1 MKSHNSIRYARAFL
15 VSFAVAI
22 VAVVSNPPIFND
34 IASGQTQDTTVCNRT
49 PGIRE
54 AIVSAVRLNDAD
66 VDGCE
71 DVTDDH
77 LAAITGLPE
86 LDNDENLL
94 KSAPK
99 SFDLHGLT
107 MLASLDLSTHRLG
120 SLPAGFFS
128 ETPEITSL
136 HLQVAKLTTLPA
148 GVFDPLDQLQT
159 LSLYRNLFTTF
170 PDGLNS
176 LTQTNFPKLRSLT
189 LGLDFR
195 NPYWHFSSL
204 PAGWVANL
212 PTGLTDLRLNYVEL
226 TDTEAATLASRMS
239 VIQFLSFDYE
249 DMTLN
254 GFIRMLESLNTDL
267 HTLRISGDKL
277 GVWYASATEQ
287 QKNQLAAALSR
298 LSLNTL
304 YIEDTTITAAALD
317 AILNGLQP
325 TAQNITVQKGN
336 LVGFTGESLVYDLSD
351 STDRV
356 YLNLQVLDLEDN
368 NLTEQEFISLV
379 TNLAPTPI
387 STLNLSSNDFDKGP
401 NYIDL
406 DNFNFS
412 EVFDTLRNLDFS
424 PYNSCIGPWTH
435 DYETAGFELAT
446 VKVVPDPR
454 REPETCTEPVEV
466 EKEEEEE
473 AEEPVADTSRILR
486 IEPAVT
492 SVRLWPDELVL
503 LITNVYG
510 MQNRKDNTLADHVG
524 SDKVR
529 FEWDETI
536 HRNRFAES
544 TIYDIRRNAQPDD
557 REVLYQAPGSPG
569 RYRVS
574 ANIPHTDGCRGPK
587 GEETAEEAKARCTAE
602 FEIVVRLQRD
612 VDTRTEEPANPP
624 GPIPTSIF
632 VETRDNCP
640 VFTPEEGGAL
650 EMSRYS
656 VSAQPGAVQNDSYI
670 AICVKNSGIATNAG
684 LTHQRYTLQGDK
696 YDMTVFDSNGN
707 RLSEYQMNTFVEVCL
722 PLPDHLR
729 HQISDV
735 ELAIINKNRSQTLL
749 SSTIA
754 FAGERLRVCG
764 RVSKLPA
771 TVAVGVEG
779 APDVLPS
786 PTPEP
791 EEPDTG
797 GSAPNDLATLV
808 LMILGLAVVTVGALT
823 LRRTRNSA

>member
-34 IASGQTQDTTVCNRT
+34 IASGQTEDTSVCART

-54 AIVSAVRLNDAD
+54 AIVSAVRLNDGD

-77 LAAITGLPE
+77 LAAITGLPD
-86 LDNDENLL
+86 LRHDENLL
-94 KSAPK
+94 RSAPK
-99 SFDLHGLT
+99 SFDLNGLT
-107 MLASLDLSTHRLG
+107 LLSTLYMANHAL
-120 SLPAGFFS
+120 STLPAGFFS
-128 ETPEITSL
+128 DTPAITSL
-136 HLQVAKLTTLPA
+136 NLQVAKLSTLPT
-148 GVFDPLDQLQT
+148 GVFDPLANLQT
-159 LSLYRNLFTTF
+159 LRLERNLFIYF
-170 PDGLNS
+170 PDGLKS
-176 LTQTNFPKLRSLT
+176 LTQTNFPMLITLT

-226 TDTEAATLASRMS
+226 TDAEAASLASRLTA
-239 VIQFLSFDYE
+239 IQSLSFDY
-249 DMTLN
+249 DGMSLN
-254 GFIRMLESLNTDL
+254 GFIRMFENLNTDL

-287 QKNQLAAALSR
+287 QKNELAAALSR

-325 TAQNITVQKGN
+325 TASHVTVQKGD
-336 LVGFTGESLVYDLSD
+336 LAGFTGASLASYTNLEK
-351 STDRV
+351 
-356 YLNLQVLDLEDN
+356 LNLEDN
-368 NLTEQEFISLV
+368 NLTEQEFISLIS
-379 TNLAPTPI
+379 NLDNTPI
-387 STLNLSSNDFDKGP
+387 THLDVSSNDFDKGP

-406 DNFNFS
+406 DNFNFGG
-412 EVFDTLRNLDFS
+412 VFDTLRNLDFS
-424 PYNSCIGPWTH
+424 PYISCIGPWTH

-446 VKVVPDPR
+446 VNVDPDPQ
-454 REPETCTEPVEV
+454 REPDTCTEPVEV
-466 EKEEEEE
+466 EEEEEEGEE

-503 LITNVYG
+503 LSTNAYG
-510 MQNRKDNTLADHVG
+510 VQDRKDNTLADHVG

-529 FEWDETI
+529 FEWDEPV
-536 HRNRFAES
+536 HRNRFTES

-612 VDTRTEEPANPP
+612 VDTPTEEPANPP

-656 VSAQPGAVQNDSYI
+656 VSTQPGAVQNGAYI
-670 AICVKNSGIATNAG
+670 AICLKNSGIATNAG

-722 PLPDHLR
+722 PLPQHLR

-764 RVSKLPA
+764 RVSTLPA

-779 APDVLPS
+779 APDVLLS

>member
-1 MKSHNSIRYARAFL
+1 MKSHKPIGYARTFVTL
-15 VSFAVAI
+15 FAVVV
-22 VAVVSNPPIFND
+22 VAVVSNPSIFND
-34 IASGQTQDTTVCNRT
+34 IASGQTEDTSVCART

-54 AIVSAVRLNDAD
+54 AIVAAVILSGAEG

-77 LAAITGLPE
+77 LATITGLPDTR
-86 LDNDENLL
+86 LDQNLL
-94 KSAPK
+94 RTAPK
-99 SFDLHGLT
+99 SFDLHGLSKLQSLY
-107 MLASLDLSTHRLG
+107 LANHSLG
-120 SLPAGFFS
+120 SLPTGFFS
-128 ETPEITSL
+128 ENPAIGSLDLQVTKLSSLPSGLFDNLTGLTSL
-136 HLQVAKLTTLPA
+136 RMERNLFRSFPNGLTTL
-148 GVFDPLDQLQT
+148 
-159 LSLYRNLFTTF
+159 N
-170 PDGLNS
+170 
-176 LTQTNFPKLRSLT
+176 QTNHPNLITLT
-189 LGLDFR
+189 LGLEFR
-195 NPYWHFSSL
+195 DPYWHFNRL
-204 PAGWVANL
+204 PSNWVANL
-212 PTGLTDLRLNYVEL
+212 PSSLSELRLNYIQL
-226 TDTEAATLASRMS
+226 TDAEADSLATRLTSLQA
-239 VIQFLSFDYE
+239 LSFDY
-249 DMTLN
+249 DIMSLD
-254 GFIRMLESLNTDL
+254 GFITMLEKLSTSVE
-267 HTLRISGDKL
+267 TLIISGDKL
-277 GVWYASATEQ
+277 GVWYAAATEQ
-287 QKNQLAAALSR
+287 QKTDLDTALSR
-298 LSLNTL
+298 LSLDTL
-304 YIEDTTITAAALD
+304 YIEDRSITAAALD
-317 AILNGLQP
+317 AILNGLQS
-325 TAQNITVQKGN
+325 TASKVTVHKGD
-336 LVGFTGESLVYDLSD
+336 LAGFTGATLADY
-351 STDRV
+351 T
-356 YLNLQVLDLEDN
+356 NLQVLDLEDN

-379 TNLAPTPI
+379 TNLATTPI
-387 STLNLSSNDFDKGP
+387 STLRLSSNDFDKGP

-406 DNFNFS
+406 DNFDFS
-412 EVFDTLRNLDFS
+412 GVFNTLRNLDFS
-424 PYNSCIGPWTH
+424 PYISCIGPWTH

-446 VKVVPDPR
+446 VNVVPDPR

-466 EKEEEEE
+466 EEKEEEE

-503 LITNVYG
+503 LSTNVYG
-510 MQNRKDNTLADHVG
+510 MQDSKDNTLADHVG

-612 VDTRTEEPANPP
+612 VDTPTEEPANPP

-632 VETRDNCP
+632 VDTRDNCP

-670 AICVKNSGIATNAG
+670 AICLKNSGIATNAG

-722 PLPDHLR
+722 PLPQHLR

-764 RVSKLPA
+764 RVSTLPA

-823 LRRTRNSA
+823 LRRTRN